1 MQEVHPSGIVSLRE
15 SLTAALL
22 PTVAVSIRGGSLEG
36 AVVTTMTCVRTLGT
50 ATKATNQTTGTTLKY
65 ILIGR
70 KEMRETN
77 RDTERE
83 KDRAVNM
90 YSMYVRYI
98 CKYWTEWTLLL
109 IHVLSLPLPP
119 YLMYMILS
127 SPSEGAGIITTEY
140 EEGIIVRMTPRRIKH

>member
-22 PTVAVSIRGGSLEG
+22 PTVTVSIRGGSLKG
-36 AVVTTMTCVRTLGT
+36 TVVTTMTSVRTLCT
-50 ATKATNQTTGTTLKY
+50 ATQATNQTTGTTLKY

-70 KEMRETN
+70 KERRETK

-90 YSMYVRYI
+90 YSVYVHYI
-98 CKYWTEWTLLL
+98 CKYWTEWTLPF
-109 IHVLSLPLPP
+109 IHVLSL
-119 YLMYMILS
+119 
-127 SPSEGAGIITTEY
+127 SPSLPDVYGLLQS
-140 EEGIIVRMTPRRIKH
+140 K